1 MAEPKAGFP
10 SPQDQTATIL
20 VVDDD
25 PFIRMALSDFLR
37 GHGFK
42 VQEANDAVEA
52 IAMIDSCSIAFDLV
66 LADIV
71 MPGDMAGYALS
82 QWIKEN
88 RPNLPV
94 MLCSGDSKIADA
106 AQVLSGDT
114 PFFRKPYDLDRMVAQ
129 IRRVVGMPDGRVT
142 AKA

>member
-1 MAEPKAGFP
+1 
-10 SPQDQTATIL
+10 
-20 VVDDD
+20 
-25 PFIRMALSDFLR
+25 
-37 GHGFK
+37 
-42 VQEANDAVEA
+42 VEA